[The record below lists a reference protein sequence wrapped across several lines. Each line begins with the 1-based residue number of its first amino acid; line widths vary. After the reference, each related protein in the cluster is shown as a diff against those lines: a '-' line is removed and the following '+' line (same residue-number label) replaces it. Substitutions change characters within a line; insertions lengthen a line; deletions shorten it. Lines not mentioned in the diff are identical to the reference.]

1 MNFTNQGV
9 FIMDLYDEI
18 IKCYEGVTEEH
29 ASTSFEMGIMNDLYY
44 QLFSRGFLNDRN

>member
-1 MNFTNQGV
+1 MTKSIMNFTSGTAK
-9 FIMDLYDEI
+9 MELYDEI

-44 QLFSRGFLNDRN
+44 QLFREDF